1 MRVDTP
7 FVHAAPGDSA
17 QLECIVQGNPEPTVS
32 EEGLEYMDELT
43 MLLRHKTF
51 LDCHG

>member
-17 QLECIVQGNPEPTVS
+17 QLECIVQGNPEPTVRS
-32 EEGLEYMDELT
+32 HSFTDITGL
-43 MLLRHKTF
+43 
-51 LDCHG
+51 G

>member
-32 EEGLEYMDELT
+32 RER
-43 MLLRHKTF
+43 LLYRYYCDINT
-51 LDCHG
+51 